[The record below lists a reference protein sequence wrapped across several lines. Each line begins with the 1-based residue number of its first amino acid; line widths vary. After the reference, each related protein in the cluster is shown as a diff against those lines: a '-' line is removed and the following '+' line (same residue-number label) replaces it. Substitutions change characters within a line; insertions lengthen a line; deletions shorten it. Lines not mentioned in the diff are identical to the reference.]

1 MRRSSGQEKHSP
13 QGREESW
20 GPLPPSLRAHP
31 ASGLSPFLPFAL
43 HEGKQFSGNAKVSFF
58 WCFSLLA
65 LLPEEAGPH
74 MCSCILSNHQRPFSA
89 VWKSSLVCV
98 MPYSRYVACSPN
110 TLSQESGTPGCEPVT
125 PGSAELPGAGGV
137 HGKQARLAPAQCQ

>member
-1 MRRSSGQEKHSP
+1 MRRPSGQEKRSP
-13 QGREESW
+13 WGQGGER
-20 GPLPPSLRAHP
+20 GPLPPSLRALP
-31 ASGLSPFLPFAL
+31 ASGSPLSSPLPC
-43 HEGKQFSGNAKVSFF
+43 HEAKQFSGNAKVSFF

-98 MPYSRYVACSPN
+98 KPYSRYVACSPN
-110 TLSQESGTPGCEPVT
+110 TVSQESGTPACEPVT
-125 PGSAELPGAGGV
+125 PGSAELPGAGRV
-137 HGKQARLAPAQCQ
+137 HGKQAGLAPAQCQ